1 MVKVTFEQ
9 TLKLRKISQQ
19 ISEGKAFEAQK
30 INSVKAI
37 TGVCLVQSRNITKI
51 NVAGTEA
58 AKG

>member
-1 MVKVTFEQ
+1 MWCKWYYMGDNGRLSFVEKVTFEQ

-37 TGVCLVQSRNITKI
+37 TQECV
-51 NVAGTEA
+51 
-58 AKG
+58 